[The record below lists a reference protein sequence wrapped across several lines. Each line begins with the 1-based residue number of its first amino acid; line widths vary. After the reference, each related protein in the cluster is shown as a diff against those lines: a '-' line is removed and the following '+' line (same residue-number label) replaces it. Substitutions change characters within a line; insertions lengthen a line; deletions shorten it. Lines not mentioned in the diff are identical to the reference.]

1 MRLDGVLKGL
11 GIGSVPDFVA
21 QEVLRSG
28 HLVEVLPDWQLLS
41 KYQGSLW
48 LAYAP
53 NRFVTPA
60 LREWIGFLQQHL
72 TPSLQE

>member
-1 MRLDGVLKGL
+1 MNRLPL
-11 GIGSVPDFVA
+11 GRRCNFVA

-28 HLVEVLPDWQLLS
+28 QLVEVLPDWQLLS